1 MEINSRLVKELREKT
16 GAGIMDCK
24 EALQNCAADLEKA
37 MEYLRKKGIDSASL
51 KLSRKALC
59 GKVDSYIHL
68 YGKIGVLVEVNCETD
83 FVANT
88 DEFNQF
94 VKEIAMQIAAAN
106 PSYISREDVP
116 WEKIDKEKEIYYAQ
130 LENSNKPIKI
140 KDKIV
145 EGKLEKY
152 FQENCLLE
160 QIYIRDN
167 HKTVKELLLENIGKL
182 GENIIIRRF
191 ARFQLGEWDIHYLF
205 LSFIFN
211 N

>member
-1 MEINSRLVKELREKT
+1 MEINSQLIKELREKT

-24 EALQNCAADLEKA
+24 GALQNCCGDLEKA
-37 MEYLRKKGIDSASL
+37 MEYLRKKGIDNASS
-51 KLSRKALC
+51 KLSRKALN

-94 VKEIAMQIAAAN
+94 VKDIAMQIAAAN
-106 PSYISREDVP
+106 PSYISRENVP
-116 WEKIDKEKEIYYAQ
+116 REKIDKEKEIYYAQ
-130 LENSNKPIKI
+130 LENSNKPTQI

-160 QIYIRDN
+160 QPYIRDN
-167 HKTVKELLLENIGKL
+167 HRTVKELLLETIGKL
-182 GENIIIRRF
+182 GENIIIKRF
-191 ARFQLGEWDIHYLF
+191 ARFQLGE
-205 LSFIFN
+205 
-211 N
+211 